1 VGSAPAV
8 DDEVAGAAAKRA
20 HAQRLAAAAE
30 IARSDEEAAAG
41 TWGVRVGD
49 VDLAEAR
56 LADVREHILVSDT
69 GSMVFAGTLQDLL
82 DPHDVLTREQ
92 AETVL
97 HVAAAQDVFEALPGG
112 WQGRIDERGRGLSGG
127 QRQRM
132 VLARALARDAEILV
146 LVEPTSAVDAH
157 TEAAIGA
164 RLAEFRRGRTTIL
177 MSVSPLLLH
186 HADRVAL
193 LLDGQVAAVGTHDD
207 LLRDVPAYRDVVARN
222 LDEPALEGGIGEH

>member
-1 VGSAPAV
+1 V
-8 DDEVAGAAAKRA
+8 DDGISGAAAKRA
-20 HAQRLAAAAE
+20 HAERLAAAAA
-30 IARSDEEAAAG
+30 IARVDEEAAAG

-69 GSMVFAGTLQDLL
+69 GSMVFAGTLQELI
-82 DPHDVLTREQ
+82 DPHDTLTREQ

-97 HVAAAQDVFEALPGG
+97 HVAAAEDVFEALPGG

-132 VLARALARDAEILV
+132 VLARALGRDAEILV

-157 TEAAIGA
+157 TEAAIGE
-164 RLAEFRRGRTTIL
+164 RLAEFRRGRTTVI
-177 MSVSPLLLH
+177 MTVSPLMLH

-193 LLDGQVAAVGTHDD
+193 LQDGAVTAVGTHDD
-207 LLRDVPAYRDVVARN
+207 LLRDVPAYRDVVVRN
-222 LDEPALEGGIGEH
+222 LDEPALEGGRTYDH